1 MADLDQVLASV
12 LASLA
17 NARRMADEQT
27 SAIAQYYQANPL
39 LQGMTVP
46 RIRLPE
52 VVIDLPLVIDGVEAG
67 KAPEVA
73 DTHTIVEAALATLGD
88 KAWEREISLNA
99 ASRETWVRAL
109 QPAIERAVA
118 DSVSGRLSSQL
129 VQEAVANAAEGA
141 LHPLLGPL
149 AQPRPRTRARAD
161 LKADL
166 KTDVRVELSE
176 AQKTAVLTA
185 VKAAIRRVAIKS
197 PGRAATLK
205 TSVLTHDIK
214 ERASP
219 DTVTRIKLV
228 LREEGMEWQEVSR
241 GDGSSR
247 SMLTPE

>member
-27 SAIAQYYQANPL
+27 SVIAQYYQANPL

-73 DTHTIVEAALATLGD
+73 DTHTIVAAALDTLSD
-88 KAWEREISLNA
+88 KAWEREVSLTA
-99 ASRETWVRAL
+99 ASRETWARAL

-118 DSVSGRLSSQL
+118 DSVNGRLSSQL

-141 LHPLLGPL
+141 LHPLLGQL
-149 AQPRPRTRARAD
+149 GQTRTKAKTRAE
-161 LKADL
+161 L
-166 KTDVRVELSE
+166 KTDGRADVRTELSE
-176 AQKTAVLTA
+176 AQQTAVLSA
-185 VKAAIRRVAIKS
+185 VKLAIRNVAIKS

-205 TSVLTHDIK
+205 TSVLTNDIK

-228 LREEGMEWQEVSR
+228 LREEGMEWHEVAR
-241 GDGSSR
+241 ADGSSR